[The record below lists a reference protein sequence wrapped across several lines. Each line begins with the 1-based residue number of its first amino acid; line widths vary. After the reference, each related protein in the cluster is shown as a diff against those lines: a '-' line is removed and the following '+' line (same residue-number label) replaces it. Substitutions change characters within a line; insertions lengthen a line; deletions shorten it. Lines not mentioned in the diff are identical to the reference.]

1 MPRGGYRPGAG
12 RPPGAKDSGPRRKPT
27 RTWSRKKKAA
37 PPSLPSPEDEALAK
51 IREMV
56 SPETTRRVRARL
68 YNDFLNR
75 LSRGETLS
83 VSEQKMMQQ
92 ILAELEAEV
101 AGADRKEGEGNSS
114 AAVGNVEIMTPL
126 DFMMK
131 IMNDPTADTDI
142 RLRAASLAA
151 PYLHP
156 RAGDGPGKKEDAKE
170 RAKKAAAGIY
180 APGKPPKLEVVK

>member
-68 YNDFLNR
+68 YNDFLKR

-92 ILAELEAEV
+92 ILADLEAEV
-101 AGADRKEGEGNSS
+101 AGAERKEG
-114 AAVGNVEIMTPL
+114 VGNFTGGNAEVMTPL
-126 DFMMK
+126 DYMIR
-131 IMNDPTADTDI
+131 IMNDSTADTET

-170 RAKKAAAGIY
+170 RAKRAASGIF